1 MNMNEKPLTM
11 QSWANG
17 SCPATATNKE
27 NISSK
32 KKKKQSKKSLH
43 YPKRSEKK
51 NRSSNYI
58 LLLSPPSH
66 LKATSPSAPSS
77 HATHPS
83 PKSDSSHHQKPH
95 PPSQP
100 QPSKDHQPSPDPLQS
115 DVCSEPNS
123 TQNYSSQSPP
133 KHYICSKLPNRSEL
147 VDPTRNLFPPLPIRL
162 RGGGQI
168 WKRR

>member
-1 MNMNEKPLTM
+1 MP
-11 QSWANG
+11 SWANG
-17 SCPATATNKE
+17 SPFTASKKE

-32 KKKKQSKKSLH
+32 KKKGAKRTDHSTTY
-43 YPKRSEKK
+43 YP
-51 NRSSNYI
+51 
-58 LLLSPPSH
+58 PPPPPRFH

-83 PKSDSSHHQKPH
+83 PKSCSTHHQKPR

-115 DVCSEPNS
+115 DVCSAPNS

-147 VDPTRNLFPPLPIRL
+147 VDPTTFLFLPLPIRL

>member
-1 MNMNEKPLTM
+1 MGVLLLL
-11 QSWANG
+11 
-17 SCPATATNKE
+17 PAR
-27 NISSK
+27 K
-32 KKKKQSKKSLH
+32 KTYQA
-43 YPKRSEKK
+43 RRKK
-51 NRSSNYI
+51 NKPEKSP
-58 LLLSPPSH
+58 LSQKERKKNQIIQLHTTIPPSSH

-83 PKSDSSHHQKPH
+83 PKSDSTHHQKPH

-100 QPSKDHQPSPDPLQS
+100 QPSKAHQPSPDPLQS
-115 DVCSEPNS
+115 DVCSSPNS

-147 VDPTRNLFPPLPIRL
+147 VDPTRNPFPPLPIRL

>member
-1 MNMNEKPLTM
+1 MNMNERPLTM
-11 QSWANG
+11 QSWANRG
-17 SCPATATNKE
+17 FLLLPPR
-27 NISSK
+27 K
-32 KKKKQSKKSLH
+32 KTYQARKKTSQKSLH
-43 YPKRSEKK
+43 YPKRSET
-51 NRSSNYI
+51 
-58 LLLSPPSH
+58 PPQIIQLHTTTPPPSSH

-83 PKSDSSHHQKPH
+83 PESCSIHHQKPH

-100 QPSKDHQPSPDPLQS
+100 QPSKAHQPVPDPLQS
-115 DVCSEPNS
+115 DVCSSPNS

-133 KHYICSKLPNRSEL
+133 KHYICSKLPNRSKL
-147 VDPTRNLFPPLPIRL
+147 VDPTRNLSLPLPIRL